1 MINGSQ
7 IFRASSQ
14 LCKTYFLQKFSDHNR
29 VEADDDKEW
38 EEVAKDKEA
47 NLGSK

>member
-7 IFRASSQ
+7 FFRASSQ
-14 LCKTYFLQKFSDHNR
+14 LCKTHFLQKFTDHNG
-29 VEADDDKEW
+29 VEADDDEEW

-47 NLGSK
+47 NLGRK